1 MCSVRSVLVW
11 CAGAG
16 MGSTQG
22 VAELC
27 RSSRCDRSNS
37 IDWLLSVAA
46 DFVAM
51 DFVAVDFVVAA
62 VSIGC
67 VEIAGQQY

>member
-16 MGSTQG
+16 MGSTQV

-27 RSSRCDRSNS
+27 QSGRCDRSSS
-37 IDWLLSVAA
+37 IDWLL
-46 DFVAM
+46 FVAV

-62 VSIGC
+62 VLIGC
-67 VEIAGQQY
+67 VEVAGQQY